1 MEKNMEK
8 NMETAIINEE
18 QSVREAIKQ
27 LNENR
32 LQILVVVDEEGA
44 LAGTVTDG
52 DIRRAVL
59 KDLSLDNPV
68 REIMNKNPRFVQV
81 GSESKAYNLMLKKRI
96 KAIPVVDEG
105 KKVTGLLLL
114 EDFLGPKKEKEIK
127 KKNNFVVIMAGGKGS
142 RLDPFTKILPK
153 PLIPIGDKPII
164 EIIMRNFQRCGFN
177 NFLLSLNY
185 KAEMIKMYFA
195 ENAEG
200 FNICYTEEKEFLGT
214 AGSLCLAGEKLNE
227 TFIVSNCD
235 VIMEMDF
242 EDLLNHHRSSG
253 NHCTVVGVVKNMQ
266 IPYGVLETENGR
278 LSRLREKPEYDL
290 VINSGIYA
298 LEPEIVGLIPK
309 NQPLDMPDLLLSA
322 GATGYKVGVYPVSSN
337 WFDVGQWE
345 EYQRTLEYFKKA
357 DEL

>member
-1 MEKNMEK
+1 MAKNF
-8 NMETAIINEE
+8 ETAIIREE
-18 QSVREAIKQ
+18 QPVREAIKQ

-32 LQILVVVDEEGA
+32 LQILVVVNEEQV

-52 DIRRAVL
+52 DIRRAIL
-59 KDLSLDNPV
+59 RDLSLEHPV
-68 REIMNKNPRFVQV
+68 REIMNKTPVFVQT
-81 GSESKAYNLMLKKRI
+81 GEENRAYNLMLKKHI
-96 KAIPVVDEG
+96 KAVPVVDEK

-114 EDFLGPKKEKEIK
+114 ENFLDPKKETAVK
-127 KKNNFVVIMAGGKGS
+127 KKSNFVVIMAGGKGS
-142 RLDPFTKILPK
+142 RLDPFTKVLPK

-185 KAEMIKMYFA
+185 KAEMIKMYFS
-195 ENAEG
+195 ENPEE
-200 FNICYTEEKEFLGT
+200 FNIYYTEEEEFLGT
-214 AGSLCLAGEKLNE
+214 AGSLSLAKDKLHE

-242 EDLLNHHRSSG
+242 AGLLNHHRNSG
-253 NHCTVVGVVKNMQ
+253 NHCTIVGVVKHMQ
-266 IPYGVLETENGR
+266 IPYGVLETENGD
-278 LSRLREKPEYDL
+278 LVRLREKPEYDL

-298 LEPEIVGLIPK
+298 LEPEVIGLIPE
-309 NQPLDMPDLLLSA
+309 NQPFDMPDLLLA
-322 GATGYKVGVYPVSSN
+322 ARATEYKVGVYPVSSN

-345 EYQRTLEYFKKA
+345 EYQRTLEYFKRV